1 MARQYAKR
9 SENITRNNM
18 IVTMWHNTN
27 KSLKQIADTF
37 NVSYGTVLNAIH
49 KHVEYNQG
57 TYGILL
63 YVNENTESCGYTQA
77 VVTRAWLCLKRWY
90 PAAANSYQELKNLTL
105 GAEID
110 NNIVLSP
117 AVENLL
123 INTIDY
129 VNANYND
136 L

>member
-9 SENITRNNM
+9 SENITRNSM

-37 NVSYGTVLNAIH
+37 NVSYGTVINAIH

-63 YVNENTESCGYTQA
+63 DVNENTESCGYTQA
-77 VVTRAWLCLKRWY
+77 VVTRAWMCLKRWY
-90 PAAANSYQELKNLTL
+90 PEAANSTSYLKELTL
-105 GAEID
+105 GAELD
-110 NNIVLSP
+110 NNRVLSP

-123 INTIDY
+123 LNTIY
-129 VNANYND
+129 YLKQRPNI
-136 L
+136 